1 MGSSR
6 RRCFFA
12 KTQPS
17 ANPVPFPLASNMRG
31 LALEAAGAAV
41 KGQGAIVIGKDICA
55 GSFQNYASGGLTDQP
70 RFVSRAAVAGKG
82 AAVNTTDGDGALD
95 DVPRSLAHFER
106 AAAPSCSSRTAS
118 SSHAG
123 PADRPVFEAQVLE
136 PGRIRP
142 GPFEAVSGPLE
153 ILG

>member
-41 KGQGAIVIGKDICA
+41 KGQGERDSGGRRQGRGRQYDRRRRRPRLECDA
-55 GSFQNYASGGLTDQP
+55 GSRIHRSERGHRRLLGG
-70 RFVSRAAVAGKG
+70 G
-82 AAVNTTDGDGALD
+82 GALEGHGDRQPQLAFD
-95 DVPRSLAHFER
+95 DLPRSLAHFER
-106 AAAPSCSSRTAS
+106 AAAPS
-118 SSHAG
+118 
-123 PADRPVFEAQVLE
+123 
-136 PGRIRP
+136 
-142 GPFEAVSGPLE
+142 
-153 ILG
+153 